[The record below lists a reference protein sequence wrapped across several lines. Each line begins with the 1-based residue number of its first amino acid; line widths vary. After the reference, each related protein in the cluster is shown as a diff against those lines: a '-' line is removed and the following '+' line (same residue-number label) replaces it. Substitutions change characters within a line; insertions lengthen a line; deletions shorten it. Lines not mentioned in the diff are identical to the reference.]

1 MRLMKKLVYIFAAIV
16 AVAAIASCKKENPYQ
31 PRVKTLSVVSSD
43 LTFSNAGGTGTVVVE
58 AEGSVSAT
66 SEKPWAQVS
75 VSGKTITV
83 TCDPWDQFETRNAK
97 ITITSGDES
106 LDITAIQQGVVFYMD
121 GASITDEFVMSS
133 KPEAYTYYFTSN
145 AEVSADSNTEWLTVT
160 YDDEAESITIT
171 PEENTE
177 MKTRHGSFTLYAG
190 AEGKTY
196 HVVQYPAFQQT
207 EDWVMSLE
215 ARGESETKLKTT
227 VKASHGYYYPDYTT
241 SAVINRYASVPAF
254 IEEAMV
260 PSMRAELDE
269 AVASYGGRY
278 GYTAFMSNK
287 TTTWTFDL
295 IPDGDYVGIM
305 VGFDADGYPTGW
317 YSTSEVFIGEVTPYM
332 KWLGTW
338 SVPHGDKNETW
349 IIEKKEEDKTYW
361 VTGICNVD
369 PDSYATGAFKAEVK
383 FDAET
388 EELVIA
394 VWDNTDI
401 TWTDSSRGTMHT
413 MLSGQYTNVS
423 GKTYYNSGVGTVVAR
438 CTLSQDGGSAE
449 ITPGT
454 VTSGGAPAT
463 FHNIKWYGRYV
474 SSSGSWSGVSWT
486 GVETPISAGMTI
498 TKE

>member
-1 MRLMKKLVYIFAAIV
+1 MRPMKKLIYIFAALV
-16 AVAAIASCKKENPYQ
+16 AVVAIASCQKENPYQ

-66 SEKPWAQVS
+66 SEKAWAQVS

-83 TCDPWDQFETRNAK
+83 TCEPWDRFETRNAK

-106 LDITAIQQGVVFYMD
+106 LDITAIQQGIVFFMD
-121 GASITDEFVMSS
+121 GMAITDEFIMSS
-133 KPEAYTYYFTSN
+133 TSEVYSYVFTSN
-145 AEVSADSNTEWLTVT
+145 AEISAESNVEWLTVG
-160 YDDEAESITIT
+160 YDNEEEIITLT
-171 PEENTE
+171 PQENTE
-177 MKTRHGSFTLYAG
+177 MQTRHGSFTLSAG

-196 HVVQYPAFQQT
+196 HVVQYPAFKET
-207 EDWVMSLE
+207 EDWSMALAE
-215 ARGESETKLKTT
+215 RGATETKLVAT
-227 VKASHGYYYPDYTT
+227 VNASHGYYYPDYTT
-241 SAVINRYASVPAF
+241 AGVINRYSSVPAF

-332 KWLGTW
+332 RWLGTW
-338 SVPHGDKNETW
+338 SVPHGDNTETW
-349 IIEKKEEDKTYW
+349 VIEKKEEDQTYW
-361 VTGICNVD
+361 VSGICGMG
-369 PDSYATGAFKAEVK
+369 PDNYATGAFKAELK

-401 TWTDSSRGTMHT
+401 TWTDANRGTMHAL
-413 MLSGQYTNVS
+413 LSGQYTNTA

-438 CTLSQDGGSAE
+438 CKLSEDGASAE
-449 ITPGT
+449 FTPGT

-463 FHNIKWYGRYV
+463 FHNIKWYGRYQN
-474 SSSGSWSGVSWT
+474 SGSWSGVSWS
-486 GVETPISAGMTI
+486 GIETPISAGMTM